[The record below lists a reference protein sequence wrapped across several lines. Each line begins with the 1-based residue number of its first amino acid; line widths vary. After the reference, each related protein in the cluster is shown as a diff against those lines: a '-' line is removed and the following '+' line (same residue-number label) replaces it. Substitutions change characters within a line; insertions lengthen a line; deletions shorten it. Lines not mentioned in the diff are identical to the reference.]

1 MAEIYKTLEDV
12 KRVITLGKSESVLNV
27 FIDSYLS
34 GIASEPYRQAEE
46 EYATLKAQEDQ
57 PDVEAL
63 RDPDTG
69 EVVTE
74 GYSPNSIRDA
84 RVAELEAEFPYLA
97 TEDQTRP
104 DLIVDVAAW
113 KIAHYAE
120 LRRPR
125 YPNPEDYLDAWVKGD
140 TEAMEEYRAKCLE
153 VKALFPKE

>member
-1 MAEIYKTLEDV
+1 MTEIYKTLEDV
-12 KRVITLGKSESVLNV
+12 ERVIALGKPQVV
-27 FIDSYLS
+27 IDKFVDSYLS
-34 GIASEPYRQAEE
+34 GVAAAPYIAAEE
-46 EYATLKAQEDQ
+46 EYSTLKAQEDQ

-140 TEAMEEYRAKCLE
+140 AEAMEEYREKCLE